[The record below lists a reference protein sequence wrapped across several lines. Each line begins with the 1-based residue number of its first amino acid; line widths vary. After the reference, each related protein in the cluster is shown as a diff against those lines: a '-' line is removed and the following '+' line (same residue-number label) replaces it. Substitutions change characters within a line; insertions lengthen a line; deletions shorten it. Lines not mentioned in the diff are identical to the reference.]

1 MRILQLIIHSLIF
14 LIPILIFHQTDPT
27 NAIPQVSTNITL
39 SPINLLLTY
48 LPCFA
53 HTNDTEAR
61 REITQHNKMAWTCS
75 GRSNGELI
83 SKMWN
88 ARLVLSERVRDAM
101 ISVDRAHF
109 TPSQH
114 LAYQDSPQSI
124 GYSATISAPHM
135 HASALENLLP
145 FLGEGKRVLDVGS
158 GSGYLTAVLAELVF
172 PSSTSS
178 STSPSTSSS
187 SETSSSENP
196 GEVKKKSGKVVG
208 LEHIRALRD
217 LGETNMMK
225 SEKGKKWLQEKKVE
239 FVLGDGRQGWIDPDG
254 EEGWDAIHVG
264 AAAMEIHE
272 ALIQQLRCPGRMFI
286 PVEDSKGLGQYIWRV
301 DKDQEGNVSKEKLYG
316 VRYVPLTDAPRT
328 ISDL

>member
-1 MRILQLIIHSLIF
+1 MKIPKLTTHSLTF

-27 NAIPQVSTNITL
+27 NAILQVSTKITL
-39 SPINLLLTY
+39 SPINLLTY
-48 LPCFA
+48 LPRFA
-53 HTNDTEAR
+53 HINDTEAR
-61 REITQHNKMAWTCS
+61 QEITHHNTMAWTCS

-88 ARLVLSERVRDAM
+88 ARLILSERVRDAM

-114 LAYQDSPQSI
+114 LAYEDSPQSI

-158 GSGYLTAVLAELVF
+158 GSGYLTAVMAELVF
-172 PSSTSS
+172 PS
-178 STSPSTSSS
+178 TSSS
-187 SETSSSENP
+187 SSDTSSERP
-196 GEVKKKSGKVVG
+196 GDVKKKSGKVVG
-208 LEHIRALRD
+208 LEHIRALRNI
-217 LGETNMMK
+217 GETNMMK
-225 SEKGKKWLQEKKVE
+225 SEKGRKWLQEKKVE
-239 FVLGDGRQGWIDPDG
+239 FVVGDGRQGWIDPDG

-286 PVEDSKGLGQYIWRV
+286 PVEDSKGLGQYIWLV
-301 DKDQEGNVSKEKLYG
+301 DKDREGKVSEEKLYG